1 MAHEAL
7 GSVGFA
13 WVQRE
18 VFATNFYFVCVLVV
32 ATGFSCGPGPS

>member
-13 WVQRE
+13 CVQRE
-18 VFATNFYFVCVLVV
+18 VFVADFYFVCVVVV